1 MKIKNL
7 QIFSAL
13 ALSLLL
19 PFGAS
24 AVTETVKKKSYTRT
38 PHKTVTRETTTQ
50 KKSIAGKTA
59 LRKEEK
65 AEAHTTNKAHHAK
78 AVKHPKSAHKSVAH
92 NKAVTHRTPATTH
105 SAKNR
110 GWGLGAGALGAGAVT
125 GAYTGYKQP
134 YSSPEIHR
142 HYGPRNWNS
151 SFPTGWNHGFVWGKH
166 NGQTVFGGHPIK
178 WWETHYPEYYERSLK
193 PELNAA
199 MKK

>member
-7 QIFSAL
+7 HILSAV

-19 PFGAS
+19 PFGAL

-38 PHKTVTRETTTQ
+38 PHKTVTHETTTQ
-50 KKSIAGKTA
+50 KKAVAGKTS
-59 LRKEEK
+59 LKKEEK
-65 AEAHTTNKAHHAK
+65 VEAKRTKHATHAK
-78 AVKHPKSAHKSVAH
+78 AATHPKTTHKSVTH
-92 NKAVTHRTPATTH
+92 KKAVAHKTLATTH

-110 GWGLGAGALGAGAVT
+110 GWGLGAGALGTGAVA
-125 GAYTGYKQP
+125 GGYTGYKQA

-142 HYGPRNWNS
+142 HYGPRTWNH
-151 SFPTGWNHGFVWGKH
+151 SFPAGWHQGFIWGRHHG
-166 NGQTVFGGHPIK
+166 QPVFAGYEVP
-178 WWETHYPEYYERSLK
+178 WWEKHYPEYYERSLK